1 MLTTKTST
9 RCPGWHPWHCYEYDT
24 VLILYTRQNIVS
36 ADMFIKNIVL
46 AAMRGGMIEDG
57 AVLRLFMATM
67 QTAAIE

>member
-1 MLTTKTST
+1 
-9 RCPGWHPWHCYEYDT
+9 
-24 VLILYTRQNIVS
+24 
-36 ADMFIKNIVL
+36 MFIKNIVL